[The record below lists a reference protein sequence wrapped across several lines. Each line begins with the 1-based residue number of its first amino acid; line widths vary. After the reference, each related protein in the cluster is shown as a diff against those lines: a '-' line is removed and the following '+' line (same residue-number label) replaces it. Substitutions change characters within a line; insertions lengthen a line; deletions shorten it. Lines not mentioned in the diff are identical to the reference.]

1 MTMLDSLLLLLATG
15 CSLGYVGRADGL
27 NIWEHRLA
35 YLGLHLGLFGAS
47 FIAGVHA
54 WTGAAGLQDW
64 LSVLGSGCW
73 LVVSYHSWHQGVPD
87 HVRRHPVT

>member
-1 MTMLDSLLLLLATG
+1 MTILDALLLVLATG
-15 CSLGYVGRADGL
+15 SCVGYVCRADGL

-47 FIAGVHA
+47 LVAGVHA
-54 WTGAAGLQDW
+54 WDGRAGLQEW

-73 LVVSYHSWHQGVPD
+73 LVVSWHSWRLGVPD